1 MRKLLYIFSIVI
13 LASCSDDD
21 DPNPLGDSVHI
32 YTEVLNKGQYDS
44 EYGTE
49 NWEYMYLAWD
59 NDKSCASSIN
69 TTSNLG
75 DLSDLTNSVI
85 MSVKSIKP

>member
-21 DPNPLGDSVHI
+21 DPNPFQKISVHI
-32 YTEVLNKGQYDS
+32 YTEVLDKGQYDS

-59 NDKSCASSIN
+59 DDKSCTAYSWMGYLDN
-69 TTSNLG
+69 QL
-75 DLSDLTNSVI
+75 
-85 MSVKSIKP
+85 